1 MRSVTK
7 HADTLA
13 ERKCLYQK
21 RGRLSCTWSCG
32 SCGSIGSCGS
42 CGLAGKEQKKY
53 KINRLYLKDGCCP
66 WRCFLLI
73 SPSRH
78 SNISSFQRWLNF
90 SGPDVVAWIKLQVLK
105 TTTPLLP
112 QGNVNKLF
120 TSPASRLQEP
130 NLLQCFS
137 SKLVNQ
143 MF

>member
-1 MRSVTK
+1 MGAVGAVGAVGWQEGTEEAKVQNQQTVSQRWM
-7 HADTLA
+7 
-13 ERKCLYQK
+13 
-21 RGRLSCTWSCG
+21 LSMLSE
-32 SCGSIGSCGS
+32 
-42 CGLAGKEQKKY
+42 A
-53 KINRLYLKDGCCP
+53 
-66 WRCFLLI
+66 RCFHELLI

-120 TSPASRLQEP
+120 TSPASGLREP

-143 MF
+143 KF